1 MADHKVLVGLSYAG
15 KRAEAGDTV
24 SDIPSR
30 SVPWLVEQGLI
41 EPVEGKSNKKREP
54 ESPEKEA

>member
-15 KRAEAGDTV
+15 KRANAGDTV

-30 SVPWLVEQGLI
+30 SVPWLIEQGLI
-41 EPVEGKSNKKREP
+41 EPAEGKPNKPREP
-54 ESPEKEA
+54 QSPTKEA

>member
-15 KRAEAGDTV
+15 KRAEAGDIV

-41 EPVEGKSNKKREP
+41 EPAEGKSNKKREP
-54 ESPEKEA
+54 ESPSKEA